1 MIISSYCR
9 VSTDSTDQANS
20 YNNQRSYFERE
31 IVDKGH
37 TVFKIYADKGMT
49 GTKLNNRPEFEQMLK
64 DAGIDIKIIETD
76 NRDKRIKNRH
86 TVYELSDRKPLFDEI
101 WIKNTSRFARNTLS
115 YEIINY
121 LRQKHVNIFFVEQNI
136 NSSDMT
142 QDLLLKLMQIFD
154 EQDSKDKSL
163 KVRTGIR
170 ESVKK
175 GLIKTNSRLYGYKYI
190 QAENKLEVIRNEAET
205 IKIIFNLYIE
215 GKGIRQI
222 INYLNDNKLHTR
234 ASKPFCKSTIR
245 RILDNEKYAGLNNAL
260 KYDTGAVMQKY
271 SYPKVK
277 DEYEVIASDKI
288 EPIIDK
294 ELFYRCKE
302 LLKSKVNYKNQKGIY
317 KGISKYSGMIYCG
330 ICGSVFHSNVDRGDV
345 FYNCSNKKR
354 NGVVACNCPNISER
368 FLDVYMDELSDK
380 WIGDTIS
387 GQKYY
392 AFTVI
397 YNLIRYKF
405 TQLNKDRSLQAK
417 NIEKEILEQQ
427 SILNNYS
434 ELYARTLTNKEYL
447 LDSMDKVDK
456 KIQSLNVDL
465 LECTKDNDSIIEDI
479 TKLYDLHIQIQ
490 DMEIQDTINYKSKT
504 QYTKEESFKMIE
516 KIVISDK
523 GKPFGIEAYIYKTQE
538 IRDLIEEYRNEIDI
552 KPVSPEE
559 FHEIDTMLETV
570 IDFV

>member
-170 ESVKK
+170 ESAKK

-190 QAENKLEVIRNEAET
+190 QAENKLEVIPNEAET
-205 IKIIFNLYIE
+205 IKMIFNLYIE

-234 ASKPFCKSTIR
+234 AGKPFCKSTIR

-277 DEYEVIASDKI
+277 DEYEAIESDKI

-294 ELFYRCKE
+294 ELFYKCKE
-302 LLKSKVNYKNQKGIY
+302 LLKSKVNYQNQRGTY
-317 KGISKYSGMIYCG
+317 KGISKYSSMIFCG
-330 ICGSVFHSNVDRGDV
+330 ICGSVFHSNVDRGNV
-345 FYNCSNKKR
+345 FYNCSNKKM
-354 NGVVACNCPNISER
+354 NGIVACNCPNISEKIIDDYIKQLANNSLNTVIVKEKEKATNIILNVIKLK
-368 FLDVYMDELSDK
+368 FKQIDSDK
-380 WIGDTIS
+380 TQEAQGIQALIKDSERVLVNYYELFASKNANKELLQPKITETENKIISLKDQFNEVSKSNDTLK
-387 GQKYY
+387 Q
-392 AFTVI
+392 
-397 YNLIRYKF
+397 
-405 TQLNKDRSLQAK
+405 
-417 NIEKEILEQQ
+417 EIL
-427 SILNNYS
+427 S
-434 ELYARTLTNKEYL
+434 L
-447 LDSMDKVDK
+447 L
-456 KIQSLNVDL
+456 
-465 LECTKDNDSIIEDI
+465 
-479 TKLYDLHIQIQ
+479 DLHISIIKIEYNKKNYTLDEAISMIERLTITLDNGNLQIKATVLKAKDIEQLLYEYGDNFNILAQEEQRVILQQIQ
-490 DMEIQDTINYKSKT
+490 
-504 QYTKEESFKMIE
+504 
-516 KIVISDK
+516 
-523 GKPFGIEAYIYKTQE
+523 A
-538 IRDLIEEYRNEIDI
+538 LI
-552 KPVSPEE
+552 
-559 FHEIDTMLETV
+559 T
-570 IDFV
+570 